1 MSATVIDTVR
11 FGYKNQVNVR
21 ILIHVFK
28 YNCKKIKEY
37 DIWSV
42 LMIFFITL
50 VVLNILIMGRI
61 LLKNIEHDGA
71 ASDILIQDN
80 RIAKVVSAEAGVPV
94 EADMEVVDC
103 TGMAAVPGFVNMH
116 THAGMSMM
124 RGIGEDVAFHEW
136 LARVWETEEK
146 LTEEFVYHSTKV
158 ACLEMIKTGTTTFN
172 DHYWYM
178 PMAYKAATEMGLR
191 SVLAYVICDRNEP
204 EESAR
209 QKIQCQEMYDVSRTW
224 GETAGFCIAI
234 HAIYS
239 VSEEMIVWATRF
251 ARERGLKV
259 HIHVSETR
267 KEIQDCM
274 AQHGGMSPVE
284 YLDSLGVLGPDV
296 IAAHTLW
303 LSEKDIE
310 ILGKRGV
317 NCVHNVNSN
326 LKLASGY
333 RFLYNELRDAGAN
346 ICLGTDGCGS
356 SNNLDMLETMKT
368 SAMIQKAWRDDPTAM
383 PLREI
388 MDMATVNAGKAL
400 GLDIGRIEEGA
411 LADIL
416 IVDTRGYSFLSKC
429 PFEANLIYSAH
440 SDCVDSVICDGKF
453 VMRGRVVP
461 NEAEIMSEARKVLFE
476 TL

>member
-1 MSATVIDTVR
+1 
-11 FGYKNQVNVR
+11 
-21 ILIHVFK
+21 
-28 YNCKKIKEY
+28 
-37 DIWSV
+37 
-42 LMIFFITL
+42 
-50 VVLNILIMGRI
+50 MGRI
-61 LLKNIEHDGA
+61 LLKNIEHKGI
-71 ASDILIQDN
+71 ASDILIEGN
-80 RIAKVVSAEAGVPV
+80 HIAKVLPAGTELLAVS
-94 EADMEVVDC
+94 DTEVVDC
-103 TGMAAVPGFVNMH
+103 TGKAVVPGFVNMH

-124 RGIGEDVAFHEW
+124 RGIGEDIAFHEW
-136 LARVWETEEK
+136 LERIWQVEEN

-178 PMAYKAATEMGLR
+178 PMAFKAASELGLR
-191 SVLAYVICDRNEP
+191 SVLAYVVCDRNDPQEA
-204 EESAR
+204 ER
-209 QKIQCQEMYDVSRTW
+209 QKVQCQEMYEISKSW
-224 GETAGFCIAI
+224 EGIAHFCIAI

-239 VSEEMIVWATRF
+239 VTEEMIVWATRF
-251 ARERGLKV
+251 ARERGLKI

-267 KEIQDCM
+267 KEIEDCK
-274 AQHGGMSPVE
+274 AKHGGMSPVE

-303 LSEKDIE
+303 LSENDIR
-310 ILGKRGV
+310 ILGEREV

-346 ICLGTDGCGS
+346 ICLGTDGCAS

-383 PLREI
+383 PIPEI
-388 MDMATVNAGKAL
+388 MAMATENAGKAL
-400 GLDIGRIEEGA
+400 GLNIGKIEEGA
-411 LADIL
+411 LADL
-416 IVDTRGYSFLSKC
+416 LVVDTRNYSFLSQC

-440 SDCVDSVICDGKF
+440 SDCIDSVICDGKF
-453 VMRGRVVP
+453 VMRNRVVLG
-461 NEAEIMSEARKVLFE
+461 EAEIIAEAREVLNK